1 MEISALY
8 QAIADGKLFHT
19 ISKQTKN
26 DKTYVKF
33 KRHDSVFTFIYTPGS
48 IDGSGVEK
56 PPKYVLLK
64 DKEKARVGTLRVM
77 WQDYLEA
84 KIHN

>member
-1 MEISALY
+1 MEISSLY
-8 QAIADGKLFHT
+8 QTIADGKLFHT

-48 IDGSGVEK
+48 IDENGIEK
-56 PPKYVLLK
+56 APKYVLLK

-77 WQDYLEA
+77 WQDYLDA
-84 KIHN
+84 RVDN